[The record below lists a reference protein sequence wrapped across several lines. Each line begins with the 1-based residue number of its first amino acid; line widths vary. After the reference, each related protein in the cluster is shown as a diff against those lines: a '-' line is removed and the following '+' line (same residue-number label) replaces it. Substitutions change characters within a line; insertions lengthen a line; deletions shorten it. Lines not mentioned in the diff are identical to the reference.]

1 MKLPVESKVS
11 ISFAAGVVLVL
22 VVAFVAFRT
31 VATLVDRANRVTHT
45 EEVLEQLEVV
55 LSLMNDVETG
65 TRGYLLTGSQRDLE
79 PYQSALEK
87 VNREI
92 KALRKLTADNPTQ
105 LRQIDSLE
113 PLIESKLAYSRKLI
127 ALRNRKDFE
136 TARQLFLSGKG
147 KQIMDQIRSTIR
159 RVDDEQNP
167 LSYLR
172 TERVEESTHFA
183 SMIILVGCILSVVI
197 AGLAFVIINRDVN
210 HMRQAEAEKSSLVHQ
225 LQEALRNIK
234 TLSGLLPICSHCKKI
249 RDDKGYW
256 HAVETYVISHTEA
269 EFSHGICPDCLER
282 FFGSRPGMTM
292 PKGSGF

>member
-1 MKLPVESKVS
+1 
-11 ISFAAGVVLVL
+11 VVLVL

-282 FFGSRPGMTM
+282 FFGSRPGRTK
-292 PKGSGF
+292 PKSS